1 MKDGTVPAP
10 VVLVQAVPVA
20 RAVVPAV
27 PDVRRIRPRRSSS
40 SAAVRRRNVSSIRIP
55 VQTWVK
61 PPRSGQWF
69 LLWVTRLHDDLLLD
83 RPDGPWWNGLLS
95 LMFTLSVITGGVV
108 WWPGASRWKRS
119 LGVKVKAGW
128 RRFNWDLHSALGFW
142 LFFFMLMWGIS
153 GWYLGMPDP
162 LTNFVER
169 ISDPDQPYGE
179 RPGDIVLQWLPRLH
193 FGRWRDPVW
202 GPWLKAVWAVV
213 GVVPAALFVTGLI
226 MWWNRVVRRRRVASD
241 VVVDPAVM

>member
-1 MKDGTVPAP
+1 MSPEELTEFARRAYPDFAVESVGGVQRRTP
-10 VVLVQAVPVA
+10 VVQIGLRRGDESIDRVFNAYTGEDLGDPFPWTS
-20 RAVVPAV
+20 RA
-27 PDVRRIRPRRSSS
+27 
-40 SAAVRRRNVSSIRIP
+40 
-55 VQTWVK
+55 
-61 PPRSGQWF
+61 
-69 LLWVTRLHDDLLLD
+69 LLWLVMLHDDLLMPAEQ
-83 RPDGPWWNGLLS
+83 RGRFWNGIGSILTTILC
-95 LMFTLSVITGGVV
+95 LTGAVV
-108 WWPGASRWKRS
+108 WWPGVSRWKRS
-119 LGVKVKAGW
+119 LGVKGTAGW

-179 RPGDIVLQWLPRLH
+179 RPGDLVLQWLPRLH

-226 MWWNRVVRRRRVASD
+226 MWWSRVVRRRRVASD